1 LFVSISQVIGC
12 EDRLRND
19 LYCVEWGVKLYSN
32 QPTHK
37 MCSHPRLHPR
47 LHTFRF
53 HLLFKQLHVII
64 NIAII
69 VVFVNMEMEVF
80 LICLIESYQACKHWY
95 RRGLQNKHTGSCRN
109 YNFQVLKPQFV
120 ALSSPYPLS
129 YRKTYHRSR
138 GIAAKTVPNRCYRG
152 NPAVP
157 ITMQLSTS

>member
-1 LFVSISQVIGC
+1 
-12 EDRLRND
+12 
-19 LYCVEWGVKLYSN
+19 
-32 QPTHK
+32 

-64 NIAII
+64 NLAII

-129 YRKTYHRSR
+129 YRKTYHRPR
-138 GIAAKTVPNRCYRG
+138 GIAAKTAPPPSAVTAVIPLSPSPCSCRHHSLDFSTRNVICRGGIVPSRHTSLRQMD
-152 NPAVP
+152 P
-157 ITMQLSTS
+157 STHWR